1 METYLATTN
10 PGKVAEI
17 TAMFAG
23 STLELRSYDAYV
35 APEEGET
42 SYVDNA
48 LIKARALRTQLRLAG
63 NAGAAVLADDS
74 GIEIA
79 AFGGA
84 PGVLSARYGG
94 EEAPWAQRRAHL
106 LDELGNANDRAA
118 RFVCVMAF
126 IDPGGR
132 EIVVKGEVDGEI
144 ASEER
149 GDGGFGY
156 DPLFYYP
163 PIGRTFAQID
173 ATEKNRL
180 SHRGRAARA
189 LIAALR

>member
-10 PGKVAEI
+10 PGKLAEI

-23 STLELRSYDAYV
+23 SALNLRSYDGYA

-48 LIKARALRTQLRLAG
+48 LIKARALRAQLRLAG
-63 NAGAAVLADDS
+63 NASAAVLADDS

-94 EEAPWAQRRAHL
+94 EDAPWPQRRAHL
-106 LDELGNANDRAA
+106 LRELGDADDRAA

-126 IDPGGR
+126 IDPDGR

-144 ASEER
+144 AREER

-163 PIGRTFAQID
+163 PVGRTFAQID
-173 ATEKNRL
+173 AAEKNRL
-180 SHRGRAARA
+180 SHRGRAAHA
-189 LIAALR
+189 LIAALE